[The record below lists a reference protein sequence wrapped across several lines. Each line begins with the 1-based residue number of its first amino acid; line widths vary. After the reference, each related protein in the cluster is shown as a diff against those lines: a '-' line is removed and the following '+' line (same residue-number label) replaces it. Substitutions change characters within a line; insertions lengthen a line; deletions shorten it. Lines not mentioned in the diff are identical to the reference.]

1 MEEAQLAALERLLS
15 LAERYGLAEL
25 RVEED
30 GLVVTIRN
38 PPLVAAAPAGE
49 AGTVTASAYYAPML
63 PVEESA
69 AAAAPDTAHLL
80 LAPMTGTWYRT
91 PSPDD
96 PPFASEGDAVE
107 VGQTVGLIE
116 AMKVFSDVPSD
127 VAGTVL
133 EFLIPSGK
141 LVQQGDPILR
151 IQPPE

>member
-38 PPLVAAAPAGE
+38 QPLVAAGSAAE
-49 AGTVTASAYYAPML
+49 AGAVAAYYGPEL
-63 PVEESA
+63 PVEESPA
-69 AAAAPDTAHLL
+69 AAEPDTAHLL

-96 PPFASEGDAVE
+96 PPFVSEGDAVE

-151 IQPPE
+151 VQLLE